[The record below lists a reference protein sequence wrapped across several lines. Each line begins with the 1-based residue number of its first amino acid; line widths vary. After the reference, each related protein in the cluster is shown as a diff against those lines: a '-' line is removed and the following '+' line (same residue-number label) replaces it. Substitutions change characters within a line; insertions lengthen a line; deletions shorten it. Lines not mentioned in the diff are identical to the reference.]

1 MSSVQVG
8 LGQPTKITELSSVIF
23 YAAVA
28 HLVER
33 HLAKVEVA
41 SSSLVGRSKQNRLK
55 RKFQPVFV
63 FIHKSTA
70 FSAPAVRYNQ
80 ENCYAYHPSHQRW
93 LGLHPPQGR
102 APGLLKLK
110 SKPICG
116 RCRHWPPIT
125 TREIL
130 RYFSTFSVLLLTM
143 AFDTAIIIKS
153 SDKAEYCPIA
163 QLVRAPDC

>member
-1 MSSVQVG
+1 M
-8 LGQPTKITELSSVIF
+8 IF

-70 FSAPAVRYNQ
+70 FSALTVRYNQ

-102 APGLLKLK
+102 APGLLKSK
-110 SKPICG
+110 SKLLCG
-116 RCRHWPPIT
+116 PVQALAPYSDSRDPTI
-125 TREIL
+125 
-130 RYFSTFSVLLLTM
+130 FFN
-143 AFDTAIIIKS
+143 FFGFAI
-153 SDKAEYCPIA
+153 DNGF
-163 QLVRAPDC
+163 